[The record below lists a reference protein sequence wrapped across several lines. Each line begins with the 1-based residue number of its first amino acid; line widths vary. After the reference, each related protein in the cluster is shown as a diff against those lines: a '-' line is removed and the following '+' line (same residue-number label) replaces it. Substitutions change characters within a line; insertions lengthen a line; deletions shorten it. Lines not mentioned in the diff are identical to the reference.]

1 MVDQRYLIATFIH
14 FILWHASS
22 ASCGPYSLHLSSFL
36 SCTLSPPISPPIWL
50 SRAFL
55 KIQIE
60 LVTLQEHYL
69 ALHLK
74 KGHGFINYHAVVEK
88 TKIKVILFFYA
99 YLQLIQAKR
108 PKTKQNKQPQTKTK
122 NLQLISVL
130 VAEGHKYW
138 ACNFLIS
145 VVTFWVTHFTEYKV
159 NIEIA
164 RIRVINVLILVTKNL
179 YVVRNHQNRK
189 KDVIGIWWIFF
200 YHSANGLR
208 WPNKNQK

>member
-14 FILWHASS
+14 FLLWHASS
-22 ASCGPYSLHLSSFL
+22 ARGASSGPYSLHLSSFL

-50 SRAFL
+50 FRAFL

-108 PKTKQNKQPQTKTK
+108 PKTKQNKKTPNQTL
-122 NLQLISVL
+122 N
-130 VAEGHKYW
+130 
-138 ACNFLIS
+138 N
-145 VVTFWVTHFTEYKV
+145 
-159 NIEIA
+159 
-164 RIRVINVLILVTKNL
+164 LILKTDK
-179 YVVRNHQNRK
+179 RSEK
-189 KDVIGIWWIFF
+189 TFF
-200 YHSANGLR
+200 QRGCMNG
-208 WPNKNQK
+208 